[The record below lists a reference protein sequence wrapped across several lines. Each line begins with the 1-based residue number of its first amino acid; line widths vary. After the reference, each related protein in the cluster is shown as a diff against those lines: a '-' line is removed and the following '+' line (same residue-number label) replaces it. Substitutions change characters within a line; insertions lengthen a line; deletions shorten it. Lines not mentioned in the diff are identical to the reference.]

1 MDSELLERF
10 AELIVGFGANVQP
23 GQVVAIGT
31 EPGKEELTRAVA
43 AQAYRRGA
51 KFVDVASFD
60 PHVKRAR
67 ILHADPDTL
76 DYVPPWY
83 GERVLALGEHR
94 AARVG
99 LTGPGAP
106 GLLDDLDQTLAG
118 RDQLPWLKESATVVN
133 QRTTNW
139 TAVPCPTPAW
149 AELVHPD
156 LGPDAALARLWEEVA
171 HVCRL
176 DEADPVRAWERRMET
191 LLRASQTLTERRFD
205 ALRFRGPGTD
215 LHVGLLP
222 GSRWLAARFETLEG
236 IVHMPNIPSEETL
249 TAPDPER
256 VEGVV
261 RATKPLALS
270 GTIVRGLEVRF
281 EGGRAVSIEAQTG
294 AEALRTIVALDE
306 GAARLGEVA
315 LVDGH
320 GRIGGLDTVFY
331 DTLLDENAAS
341 HIAFGRAY
349 GFSVDE
355 PDRERANLSDIHID
369 FMIGGN
375 DVEVDATTRGGE
387 VVPVLRGGAWQL

>member
-1 MDSELLERF
+1 MDSDLLERF

-31 EPGKEELTRAVA
+31 EPGKEGLTHATVA
-43 AQAYRRGA
+43 EAYRRGA
-51 KFVDVASFD
+51 KFVDVMSFD

-67 ILHADPDTL
+67 ILHADAATL

-94 AARVG
+94 AARIG

-106 GLLDDLDQTLAG
+106 GLLDDLDPTLVG
-118 RDQLPWLKESATVVN
+118 RDQLPWLKENAAVVN
-133 QRTTNW
+133 ARTTNW

-149 AELVHPD
+149 AGLVHPD
-156 LGPDAALARLWEEVA
+156 LDADAALARLWEQVA

-176 DEADPVRAWERRMET
+176 DANDPAGEWEERMRT
-191 LLRASQTLTERRFD
+191 LLEASQGLTERRFD
-205 ALRFRGPGTD
+205 ALHFRGPGTD
-215 LHVGLLP
+215 LRIGLLP
-222 GSRWLAARFETLEG
+222 GSRWLAARFETREG
-236 IVHMPNIPSEETL
+236 IVHMPNIPSEETF

-256 VEGVV
+256 VDGVV

-270 GTIVRGLEVRF
+270 GAIVRDLEVRF
-281 EGGRAVSIEAQTG
+281 EGGRAVSIEARTG
-294 AEALRTIVALDE
+294 AQTLRTIVARDE

-315 LVDGH
+315 LVDRE
-320 GRIGGLDTVFY
+320 GRIGALDTVFY

-355 PDRERANLSDIHID
+355 DDRERANLSDIHVD
-369 FMIGGN
+369 FMIGGD
-375 DVEVDATTRGGE
+375 DVDVDGITASGE
-387 VVPVLRGGAWQL
+387 TVPVLRAGAWQV